1 MISFADRLKFLR
13 KEQKLTQQN
22 LADILNI
29 KRATIAKWESKNA
42 IPDTETLDKISVYFD
57 TSIDYLIGKSNVRQ
71 IDNNSIIDKEPT
83 FFLTIQNFLHFI
95 EVAYSEELPPELIK
109 KLIQG
114 LQLTKFEEKFLFD
127 SLGEL
132 EFLNTNLA
140 SKETNEQIKKLDGF
154 GNKTETND
162 TK

>member
-140 SKETNEQIKKLDGF
+140 SKETNEQIKKLDSF

>member
-114 LQLTKFEEKFLFD
+114 LQLTKFEEKFLFE

-132 EFLNTNLA
+132 EFLNTNSS
-140 SKETNEQIKKLDGF
+140 SKETKKQR
-154 GNKTETND
+154 NK
-162 TK
+162 

>member
-22 LADILNI
+22 LAEILNI